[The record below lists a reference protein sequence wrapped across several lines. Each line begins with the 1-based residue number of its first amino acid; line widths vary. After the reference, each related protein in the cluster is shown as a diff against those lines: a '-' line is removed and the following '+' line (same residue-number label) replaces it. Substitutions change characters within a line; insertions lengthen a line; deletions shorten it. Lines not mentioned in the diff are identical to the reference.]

1 LVSLA
6 ARAPAGSISGPD
18 GRPKLHRY
26 YLVGRGNTF
35 GVFLHH
41 FVASDEA
48 WRMHDHPWRWA
59 FALVLA
65 GGYREWRLA
74 SDGRQ
79 WSRWLGRGHI
89 NIVSGTD
96 FHRVELPRA
105 RPAWTLFVHGPK
117 VRRWGFLNLVTRVF
131 ELWSPAL

>member
-1 LVSLA
+1 
-6 ARAPAGSISGPD
+6 
-18 GRPKLHRY
+18 
-26 YLVGRGNTF
+26 
-35 GVFLHH
+35 
-41 FVASDEA
+41 
-48 WRMHDHPWRWA
+48 MHDHPWRWA